1 LLLWRIRRHACRA
14 FLTLILQLIFQSKNQ
29 MASIADIA
37 ESMRQQL
44 LILVDWA
51 KFIPAFGELCLDDQ
65 VSAGTNNAIFF

>member
-1 LLLWRIRRHACRA
+1 MLIGNLCK
-14 FLTLILQLIFQSKNQ
+14 FLHQ

-51 KFIPAFGELCLDDQ
+51 KFIPAFGELSLDDQ
-65 VSAGTNNAIFF
+65 VRGYSFFYMSTTGPCMTMNGQIL

>member
-1 LLLWRIRRHACRA
+1 
-14 FLTLILQLIFQSKNQ
+14 

-51 KFIPAFGELCLDDQ
+51 KFIPAFGELSLDDQ
-65 VSAGTNNAIFF
+65 VSNERFHTTSGRKGKFNHKLD

>member
-1 LLLWRIRRHACRA
+1 MMMSD
-14 FLTLILQLIFQSKNQ
+14 LTLSSKQ

-51 KFIPAFGELCLDDQ
+51 KFIPAFGELSLDDQ
-65 VSAGTNNAIFF
+65 VRLQNVSL

>member
-1 LLLWRIRRHACRA
+1 MLIDNLCK
-14 FLTLILQLIFQSKNQ
+14 FLHQ

-51 KFIPAFGELCLDDQ
+51 KFIPAFGELSLDDQ
-65 VSAGTNNAIFF
+65 VSGYSF

>member
-1 LLLWRIRRHACRA
+1 
-14 FLTLILQLIFQSKNQ
+14 

-51 KFIPAFGELCLDDQ
+51 KFIPAFGELSLDDQ
-65 VSAGTNNAIFF
+65 VRFVIRIKTIIEISVNSFHTRN

>member
-1 LLLWRIRRHACRA
+1 
-14 FLTLILQLIFQSKNQ
+14 

-51 KFIPAFGELCLDDQ
+51 KFIPAFGELSLDDQ
-65 VSAGTNNAIFF
+65 VSGYYFRDVGSTRDRGTSTMLMKVVKF

>member
-1 LLLWRIRRHACRA
+1 
-14 FLTLILQLIFQSKNQ
+14 

-65 VSAGTNNAIFF
+65 VSSTSPKRQISL